1 MAQEFLG
8 STERLPL
15 MNYIDGDPTNLEL
28 NNLQFI
34 VFEDLPGEIW
44 KPVVD
49 FEGTYE
55 VSNKGRIRSC
65 QRVFTYRREGRECQG
80 FRNAILI
87 KTSLTEDGYEN
98 VQLRKDNQ
106 TYYFS
111 VHRLVATAFIPNPEN
126 KPEVNHLD
134 GVRNH
139 NEDTNLEWCT
149 SKENI
154 HDAIEK
160 RGRGNL
166 ISAIRSTQGRK
177 VKCLDTGS
185 VFDSQVLG
193 CDAASIPSSIE
204 RQSCCFGWTFVF
216 VDMIDESFD
225 ELGYLNA
232 AQNRYYKWP
241 RAKRKDVDLWK
252 NTYSAAV

>member
-1 MAQEFLG
+1 MTLSMFGYLDNFQHSVIL
-8 STERLPL
+8 
-15 MNYIDGDPTNLEL
+15 NLCVKVEC
-28 NNLQFI
+28 I
-34 VFEDLPGEIW
+34 VEEIW
-44 KPVVD
+44 KD
-49 FEGTYE
+49 ITG
-55 VSNKGRIRSC
+55 
-65 QRVFTYRREGRECQG
+65 
-80 FRNAILI
+80 
-87 KTSLTEDGYEN
+87 
-98 VQLRKDNQ
+98 
-106 TYYFS
+106 
-111 VHRLVATAFIPNPEN
+111 
-126 KPEVNHLD
+126 
-134 GVRNH
+134 
-139 NEDTNLEWCT
+139 
-149 SKENI
+149 KENI

-166 ISAIRSTQGRK
+166 ISAIRSAQGRK

-185 VFDSQVLG
+185 VFDSIGELSQVLG

-252 NTYSAAV
+252 NTCSAAV